1 MDFRISSP
9 CPKSWDDLVG
19 DNRLRYCS
27 QCKLNVYNFAE
38 MGREEVERIVRR
50 SEGRICGTLFVR
62 GDRTATLRDCPS
74 ARARTLTRRALKVAG
89 FLLLAGFTWVCRT
102 SERPDRS
109 TLPNWIQAALSVI
122 DPEPPAPFNGP
133 QAPKRLMGDV
143 VCVPSK
149 PPAPPPVTAG
159 P

>member
-1 MDFRISSP
+1 MELKISSP

-19 DNRLRYCS
+19 DQRIRYCG

-38 MGREEVERIVRR
+38 MDREEVERIVRK
-50 SEGRICGTLFVR
+50 SEGRLCGTLYVR

-74 ARARTLTRRALKVAG
+74 ARARTLVRRAVKVAS
-89 FLLLAGFTWVCRT
+89 FLLLAGFTGVCRT

-109 TLPNWIQAALSVI
+109 NLPRWIQQTLSVI
-122 DPEPPAPFNGP
+122 DPERPPAVPRP
-133 QAPKRLMGDV
+133 PHRLMGDV
-143 VCVPSK
+143 VCAPAK
-149 PPAPPPVTAG
+149 PPAPPPTAVA